1 MLKNLEEK
9 MKQEYKKYMVLA
21 GWLFVLY
28 LCIRYWDRFINIVFL
43 GIQAASPL
51 ILGAVIAYMLNIIMS
66 FFERHYLK
74 KCKFSVVISQKRIIC
89 MLLSFVSLAGIIFL
103 IFQLVLP
110 ELVNCIRELLKKGPA
125 VIEEI
130 YLSLKDNTNLA
141 GYMEILDQNIVLDQ
155 VMLEEKIEQAIGML
169 LNGVG
174 GMMNS
179 VFLAVT
185 SLVSWVVTLLVGM
198 IFSIYLLLG
207 KEQIG
212 KQIKLLICTY
222 LPKYD
227 KKIFYVADT
236 INHSFHNFIV
246 GQCTEAVILGSLCIV
261 GMWICR
267 FPYAVMI
274 GVLVGFTALI
284 PIAGAYIGAGVG
296 AFMIFTVSPV
306 KAVFFLV
313 FIVVLQQLEGNL
325 IYPRVVGSS
334 IGLPGIWVLAA
345 ITIGGGI
352 LGIGGMLVAVPLTA
366 AVYQLLRED
375 VYNRKKMTA
384 AVSKEIKKKTE
395 LKKV

>member
-1 MLKNLEEK
+1 
-9 MKQEYKKYMVLA
+9 MKQEYKKYMILA
-21 GWLFVLY
+21 GWLFALY
-28 LCIRYWDRFINIVFL
+28 LCIRYWDYFIHIIFL

-51 ILGAVIAYMLNIIMS
+51 ILGAAIAYMLNIIMV

-74 KCKFSVVISQKRIIC
+74 QCKVKIVIHQRRMIC

-103 IFQLVLP
+103 IFHLVLP
-110 ELVNCIRELLKKGPA
+110 ELVNCFKELLKKGPD
-125 VIEEI
+125 VIEAI
-130 YLSLKDNTNLA
+130 YTALRDNTNLA
-141 GYMEILDQNIVLDQ
+141 EYMEILDQNITLDQ
-155 VMLEEKIEQAIGML
+155 EMLRERIEQAIGVL

-174 GMMNS
+174 GVMNS
-179 VFLAVT
+179 VVFMVT
-185 SLVSWVVTLLVGM
+185 SLVSWVVTLMVGM

-207 KEQIG
+207 KERIG
-212 KQIKLLICTY
+212 QQIKLLICTY
-222 LPKYD
+222 LPKYHAR
-227 KKIFYVADT
+227 IFYVADT
-236 INHSFHNFIV
+236 INDSFHSFIV

-296 AFMIFTVSPV
+296 AFMIFTVAPI
-306 KAVFFLV
+306 KAIFFLI

-325 IYPRVVGSS
+325 IYPRVVGNS

-366 AVYQLLRED
+366 AIYKLLRED
-375 VYNRKKMTA
+375 VYNRNREKGT
-384 AVSKEIKKKTE
+384 VES
-395 LKKV
+395 LKKGKEVTKQSKS

>member
-1 MLKNLEEK
+1 

-28 LCIRYWDRFINIVFL
+28 LCIRYWDYFMNVVFL

-51 ILGAVIAYMLNIIMS
+51 ILGAVIAYMLNIIMN

-74 KCKFSVVISQKRIIC
+74 QCKFQVLISQKRMIC

-103 IFQLVLP
+103 IFNLVLP
-110 ELVNCIRELLKKGPA
+110 ELVNCFRELLKKGPA
-125 VIEEI
+125 VIEGI
-130 YLSLKDNTNLA
+130 YTSLRDNSNLA
-141 GYMEILDQNIVLDQ
+141 EYMEILDQNVTLDQ
-155 VMLEEKIEQAIGML
+155 KMLEEKIEQAIRVL

-174 GMMNS
+174 GVMNS
-179 VFLAVT
+179 VLLAVT
-185 SLVSWVVTLLVGM
+185 SLVSWIVTLLVGI
-198 IFSIYLLLG
+198 IFSIYLLIG
-207 KEQIG
+207 KEKIG
-212 KQIKLLICTY
+212 QQIKLLICTY
-222 LPKYD
+222 LPKYYTR
-227 KKIFYVADT
+227 IFYVVDT
-236 INHSFHNFIV
+236 MNSSFHNFIV

-261 GMWICR
+261 GMWLCR

-325 IYPRVVGSS
+325 IYPRVVGNS

-366 AVYQLLRED
+366 AFYQLLRED
-375 VYNRKKMTA
+375 VYARRKIE
-384 AVSKEIKKKTE
+384 AVADSSKRIKKKPE
-395 LKKV
+395 QQKS